1 MKSDMAS
8 ISIFSAISTAPPEI
22 NAPVGVS
29 RLVAFAFGEDR
40 ECGRKGDQIS
50 APLILIFIASR
61 FVFDSKLCRRGTSS
75 HLPDLPQAL
84 AHKRPMKAGTV
95 TGTQGMRCSLG
106 TPSLAPGLR
115 SPRMRSRFANAF
127 RLSHELRA
135 AICPPRLILEMQP
148 LDCLLS

>member
-61 FVFDSKLCRRGTSS
+61 ASSSIRSYADVGRLPIFQICR
-75 HLPDLPQAL
+75 
-84 AHKRPMKAGTV
+84 KR
-95 TGTQGMRCSLG
+95 
-106 TPSLAPGLR
+106 
-115 SPRMRSRFANAF
+115 
-127 RLSHELRA
+127 
-135 AICPPRLILEMQP
+135 
-148 LDCLLS
+148 

>member
-50 APLILIFIASR
+50 APLILILIFIASR

-84 AHKRPMKAGTV
+84 AHKRPMKARTV
-95 TGTQGMRCSLG
+95 TGTQGMCCSLS

-115 SPRMRSRFANAF
+115 SPRMRSRFANA
-127 RLSHELRA
+127 
-135 AICPPRLILEMQP
+135 
-148 LDCLLS
+148 D